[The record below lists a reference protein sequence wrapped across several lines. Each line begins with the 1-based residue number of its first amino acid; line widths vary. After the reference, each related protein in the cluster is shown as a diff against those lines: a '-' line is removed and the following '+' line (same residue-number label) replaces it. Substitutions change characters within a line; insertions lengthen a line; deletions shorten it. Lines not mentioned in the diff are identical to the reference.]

1 MCPSDTDSTCQSLWD
16 HTAGTHR
23 LCPSPSWAAV
33 ASTQGCAEPILTPTW
48 QGGAAPPPPHRT
60 GEESEAQR
68 DYEACREGGGGWEL
82 LPLRPGPPT
91 RPCAFWAQ
99 QAALL

>member
-48 QGGAAPPPPHRT
+48 QGGAAPPPPT
-60 GEESEAQR
+60 GQVKKVRLRGITRLAERAVEA
-68 DYEACREGGGGWEL
+68 GSSSH
-82 LPLRPGPPT
+82 
-91 RPCAFWAQ
+91 
-99 QAALL
+99 